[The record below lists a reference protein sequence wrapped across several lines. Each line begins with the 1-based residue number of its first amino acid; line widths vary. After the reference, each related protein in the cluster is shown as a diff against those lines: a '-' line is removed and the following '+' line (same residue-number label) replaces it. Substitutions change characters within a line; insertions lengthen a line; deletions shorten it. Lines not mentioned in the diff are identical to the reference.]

1 MKGEYLALA
10 VEKAQIGALNG
21 EIPVGAV
28 IVKNNEILAAT
39 FNKKEEL
46 GCSTKHAE
54 ILAIEEASKKLQDWR
69 LNDCDMYLTM
79 EPCLMCCGALIQ
91 ARIRNVYYVLNNNK
105 FGGINFINYLNK
117 FEKYNH
123 NVNYVKINDEKI
135 EKELENIMKTFFID
149 KR

>member
-1 MKGEYLALA
+1 MNSEYLVLAL
-10 VEKAQIGALNG
+10 EKAQIGAFKG

-28 IVKNNEILAAT
+28 IVKNNEVIAAT
-39 FNKKEEL
+39 YNKKEEL

-69 LNDCDMYLTM
+69 LTDCDMYLTM

-91 ARIRNVYYVLNNNK
+91 ARIRNVYYVLSNNK
-105 FGGINFINYLNK
+105 FGGINFIKYLNK

-123 NVNYVKINDEKI
+123 NVNYVKIEDEKI
-135 EKELENIMKTFFID
+135 EKELENIMKTFFMD

>member
-1 MKGEYLALA
+1 MNSEYLALA
-10 VEKAQIGALNG
+10 VEKAQIGAFKG

-28 IVKNNEILAAT
+28 IVKNGEILAAT
-39 FNKKEEL
+39 YNRKEEL
-46 GCSTKHAE
+46 DCCTKHAE

-91 ARIRNVYYVLNNNK
+91 ARIRNVYYILSNDK
-105 FGGINFINYLNK
+105 FGGLNFINYLNNY
-117 FEKYNH
+117 EKYNH
-123 NVNYVKINDEKI
+123 NVNYVKVNDEKI
-135 EKELENIMKTFFID
+135 EKELENIMKSFFID

>member
-1 MKGEYLALA
+1 MKGEYLGLAL
-10 VEKAQIGALNG
+10 EKAQIGAFKG

-28 IVKNNEILAAT
+28 IVKDNEILAAT
-39 FNKKEEL
+39 YNRKEEL
-46 GCSTKHAE
+46 NCCTKHAE

-91 ARIRNVYYVLNNNK
+91 SRIRNVYYVLSNDK
-105 FGGINFINYLNK
+105 FGGINFINYLST

-123 NVNYVKINDEKI
+123 KVNYVKVNDEKI

>member
-1 MKGEYLALA
+1 MNSEYLALA
-10 VEKAQIGALNG
+10 LEKAQIGAFND

-39 FNKKEEL
+39 YNKKEEL
-46 GCSTKHAE
+46 KCCTKHAE
-54 ILAIEEASKKLQDWR
+54 ILAIEEASKKLQNWR

-105 FGGINFINYLNK
+105 FGGINFINYLNS

-123 NVNYVKINDEKI
+123 KVNFIKVDNKKI
-135 EKELENIMKTFFID
+135 EKELENIMKSFFVD

>member
-1 MKGEYLALA
+1 MNSEYLALA
-10 VEKAQIGALNG
+10 LEKAQIGAFND

-39 FNKKEEL
+39 YNKKEEL
-46 GCSTKHAE
+46 KCCTKHAE
-54 ILAIEEASKKLQDWR
+54 ILAIDEASKKLQNWR

-105 FGGINFINYLNK
+105 FGGINFINYLNS

-123 NVNYVKINDEKI
+123 KVNFIKVDNKKI
-135 EKELENIMKTFFID
+135 EKELENIMKSFFVD

>member
-1 MKGEYLALA
+1 MNSEYLALA
-10 VEKAQIGALNG
+10 LEKAQIGAFND

-39 FNKKEEL
+39 YNKKEEL
-46 GCSTKHAE
+46 KCCTKHAE
-54 ILAIEEASKKLQDWR
+54 ILAIEEASKKLQNWH

-105 FGGINFINYLNK
+105 FGGINFINYLNS

-123 NVNYVKINDEKI
+123 KVNFIKVDNKKI
-135 EKELENIMKTFFID
+135 EKELENIMKSFFVD